1 MSLKPAIASNV
12 LIPEPTICLFEEI
25 RRAVLAFPDEIE
37 AQGPLYLLGTKLPAK
52 IAAMLES

>member
-1 MSLKPAIASNV
+1 LKPAIASNV